1 MLQLVWR
8 IVGKEAGI
16 QVLPV
21 TVALGIWG
29 LAHRAGEHLAAYVG
43 V

>member
-1 MLQLVWR
+1 MLQRVWR
-8 IVGKEAGI
+8 IVGNEAGI

-21 TVALGIWG
+21 MVALCTWG

-43 V
+43 T